1 MKQELKSNNHVFKK
15 MMIAVLLII
24 AAIFYTFFRI
34 QNSGELLWQDNL
46 IIGFF
51 SISGIFLFLRAVNKD
66 KYRLD
71 KI

>member
-1 MKQELKSNNHVFKK
+1 MNTQSQPDNRLFKK
-15 MMIAVLLII
+15 MMIAVLLIV

-34 QNSGELLWQDNL
+34 QYSGKLIWQDNM
-46 IIGFF
+46 IITTLT
-51 SISGIFLFLRAVNKD
+51 SCGIYMFAKVTKKD